1 METITFWTETTN
13 LQNFTLNPNRGHVAP
28 LLQPMRQCNCYS
40 EIVWENILVE
50 ERPMFVCWL
59 MQQSKGFLG
68 LHQCIWLDKQK
79 KPHSIFEKVLRD
91 KQCNLFLIF
100 QHFFVWKDSFEHLP
114 GCRKLISIV
123 IQPMDGLIHA
133 FMLIFVH
140 SLHLPSLSFRNQ
152 SSFLSSFLVWTKNS
166 VNLFAYL
173 LWILTSKQTILSN
186 QISIKLLT
194 VALGIVE

>member
-1 METITFWTETTN
+1 MRRTGWSKALKPFICWFVKTTFLWKRSLFKRKQQICKISPWTQTV
-13 LQNFTLNPNRGHVAP
+13 GM
-28 LLQPMRQCNCYS
+28 LLHYCNQWGSATVIARLFGRIFWSKSARCLFADLCS
-40 EIVWENILVE
+40 H
-50 ERPMFVCWL
+50 R
-59 MQQSKGFLG
+59 QSKGFLG

-166 VNLFAYL
+166 VNLFAY
-173 LWILTSKQTILSN
+173 
-186 QISIKLLT
+186 
-194 VALGIVE
+194 